1 MTGIFIT
8 NKENTAITA
17 SMLRMEVMLLL
28 AKGPPSVV
36 SPLECYGQ
44 LYPVTSLHHND
55 IIIIGVQD
63 K

>member
-17 SMLRMEVMLLL
+17 SMLKMEVMLLL
-28 AKGPPSVV
+28 AKELPSVV

-44 LYPVTSLHHND
+44 SYPVTSVHHND